1 VTLDHPSNE
10 SLKELVQR
18 ADEAMYRDKRSKKVA
33 RA

>member
-10 SLKELVQR
+10 SLKELVRR
-18 ADEAMYRDKRSKKVA
+18 ADEMMYVEKRRKKVA